1 MGLRPPDEDEEEQ
14 LIQDVKDK
22 EKEEKEYEKTWHE
35 ENDDSN
41 TYGYGHDGY
50 GDDGYGDDGYGDD
63 GYGAT
68 ETSDYNTESGASV
81 EPVLTRRL
89 AANQD
94 WNSWTHTVGQWFQGP
109 LGPVGPVAL
118 EQGTGRV
125 TGRVTGRGLAGSAT
139 EPATGG
145 AAVVDPVEP
154 GSGSGQTKPKQP
166 DEEEEKGETG
176 ATGGSGEGS
185 GAGSGA
191 GSGSGHYDKKGNA
204 LRPDGKKFNVVPNY
218 NDAPPSYALSENDIR
233 AAYPYSIDSDTG
245 APRKSDQLYYVDL
258 NIGNF
263 TQYFVTPIKTWNYQT
278 KNFGTFISSETSQPY
293 HPSWRIRRSAS
304 QWPMVDSLP
313 RDQKI
318 RLIGT
323 YHDLVLGPY
332 WDGYAEEHEGKGPVW
347 NVMQHRAKPIVFAEG

>member
-22 EKEEKEYEKTWHE
+22 EKEEKEYESIYKDETWHE

-41 TYGYGHDGY
+41 TDGY
-50 GDDGYGDDGYGDD
+50 GYDGYGDD

-81 EPVLTRRL
+81 EPVSPSRRL
-89 AANQD
+89 AAHQD

-109 LGPVGPVAL
+109 LDPVGPVGPVGPVAL
-118 EQGTGRV
+118 EQGTGRD
-125 TGRVTGRGLAGSAT
+125 TGRGLAGSAT

-145 AAVVDPVEP
+145 AAVVDPVKP

-166 DEEEEKGETG
+166 DKEEEKGETG

-185 GAGSGA
+185 GT

-204 LRPDGKKFNVVPNY
+204 LRPDGKKFNVDPNY